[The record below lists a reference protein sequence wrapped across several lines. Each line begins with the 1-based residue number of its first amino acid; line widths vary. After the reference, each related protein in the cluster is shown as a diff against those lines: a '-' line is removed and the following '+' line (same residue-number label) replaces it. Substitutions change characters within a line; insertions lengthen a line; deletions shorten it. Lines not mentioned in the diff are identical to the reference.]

1 MSHNEEWVVQT
12 KTDSSPEWEY
22 HQMLSF
28 EVSGG
33 EDSYADAQLAC
44 DEIKKSNGPFS
55 VVRAVPLRTEEAI
68 VDSDSFENEL
78 LAMSID

>member
-1 MSHNEEWVVQT
+1 MSRNEEWVVQT
-12 KTDSSPEWEY
+12 KTDSTPEWEY

-28 EVSGG
+28 EVSDG

-44 DEIKKSNGPFS
+44 DEIKESNGLFS

-78 LAMSID
+78 LAMNIG